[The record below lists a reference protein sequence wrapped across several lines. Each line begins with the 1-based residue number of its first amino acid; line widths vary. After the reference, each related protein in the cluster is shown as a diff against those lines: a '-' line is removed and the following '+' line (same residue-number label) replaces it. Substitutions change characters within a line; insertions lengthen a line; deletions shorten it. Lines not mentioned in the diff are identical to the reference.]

1 MKKELQRKIA
11 LSLGLALC
19 VALSATA
26 QEANEFQAENTQSSW
41 YLGIGGG
48 YRFNKMSYSD
58 LDKDDFPSNKMTGSG
73 IFSIFVNGEFGKNRQ
88 FGIRPQV
95 TFLNRGGKLSGIFG
109 NDNAYEENQINNIF
123 YTIKAHYIDLRV
135 PLIFNFGKADV
146 KIRPYVFVAPVFGL
160 CTGGNIKLQADME
173 DYKYAGYDMDITKA
187 NLNSTYFAGQA
198 GIGVKFAIPVADTKC
213 YVGLEAAYEYG
224 FTDTYAGK
232 EKDSKANDILHL
244 YNDDYQIDG
253 NRKFS
258 GIELQATLAIP
269 FDIFKKKPAKTEPKP
284 EPVVQETY
292 TVPAAKP
299 EKPCYTLEEIDEMMA
314 KNKSVDG
321 KTICAIDAI
330 TFEFG
335 KSNIKPESYDY
346 LDKLAQTLKRSNRHV
361 EVKGHTDNVG
371 GNEFNMNLSR
381 DRAKAVVDYLV
392 SKGVNPDKLTYSYY
406 GMTRPL
412 SDNDTEEGRAKNRRV
427 EFTIQNN

>member
-1 MKKELQRKIA
+1 MGKDKDVKKE
-11 LSLGLALC
+11 S
-19 VALSATA
+19 
-26 QEANEFQAENTQSSW
+26 
-41 YLGIGGG
+41 
-48 YRFNKMSYSD
+48 
-58 LDKDDFPSNKMTGSG
+58 
-73 IFSIFVNGEFGKNRQ
+73 
-88 FGIRPQV
+88 
-95 TFLNRGGKLSGIFG
+95 
-109 NDNAYEENQINNIF
+109 
-123 YTIKAHYIDLRV
+123 
-135 PLIFNFGKADV
+135 
-146 KIRPYVFVAPVFGL
+146 
-160 CTGGNIKLQADME
+160 
-173 DYKYAGYDMDITKA
+173 
-187 NLNSTYFAGQA
+187 
-198 GIGVKFAIPVADTKC
+198 
-213 YVGLEAAYEYG
+213 
-224 FTDTYAGK
+224 
-232 EKDSKANDILHL
+232 
-244 YNDDYQIDG
+244 
-253 NRKFS
+253 
-258 GIELQATLAIP
+258 
-269 FDIFKKKPAKTEPKP
+269 KKKPAKTEPKP
-284 EPVVQETY
+284 EPIVQETY

-427 EFTIQNN
+427 EFTIKNN

>member
-26 QEANEFQAENTQSSW
+26 QETNEFQAENTQSSW

-135 PLIFNFGKADV
+135 PLIFNFGKADA

-321 KTICAIDAI
+321 KTICAASTLDPEFRATGKVGSNKEAAEFVGELVAKRAVEKGI
-330 TFEFG
+330 TEVTFDRG
-335 KSNIKPESYDY
+335 GRIYHGRVKA
-346 LDKLAQTLKRSNRHV
+346 LADGARNAGLK
-361 EVKGHTDNVG
+361 
-371 GNEFNMNLSR
+371 F
-381 DRAKAVVDYLV
+381 
-392 SKGVNPDKLTYSYY
+392 
-406 GMTRPL
+406 
-412 SDNDTEEGRAKNRRV
+412 
-427 EFTIQNN
+427 